1 MNEITYTMVGDY
13 NLPNLIL
20 PEQPEVIQ
28 GKWSQMRRT
37 YLKEHHKVQY
47 YNLLTKGI
55 LTSHLSE
62 VEQRATELEETLIRQ
77 MAEKEGLTEQ
87 MKADDMMKWVRL
99 MNNIRNSAQE
109 IVKGTDNIHLEYYD
123 RSNEDKSLPFFGR
136 DDTIREILGTTPHL
150 SASLEDIKDF
160 YERQSG

>member
-1 MNEITYTMVGDY
+1 MGTIKTSKTKGAAIMNEITYTMVGDY
-13 NLPNLIL
+13 NLPNLTL

-55 LTSHLSE
+55 LSSHLSE
-62 VEQRATELEETLIRQ
+62 VQQRATELEETLIRQ
-77 MAEKEGLTEQ
+77 MAQQEGLTEQ
-87 MKADDMMKWVRL
+87 MKADDMMNWIRL

-109 IVKGTDNIHLEYYD
+109 VVKAQVI
-123 RSNEDKSLPFFGR
+123 F
-136 DDTIREILGTTPHL
+136 I
-150 SASLEDIKDF
+150 
-160 YERQSG
+160 

>member
-13 NLPNLIL
+13 NLPNLTL

-55 LTSHLSE
+55 LSGHLSE
-62 VEQRATELEETLIRQ
+62 VQQRATELEETLIKQ

-87 MKADDMMKWVRL
+87 MKADDMMNWVRL

-109 IVKGTDNIHLEYYD
+109 IVKAQVI
-123 RSNEDKSLPFFGR
+123 FV
-136 DDTIREILGTTPHL
+136 
-150 SASLEDIKDF
+150 
-160 YERQSG
+160 

>member
-13 NLPNLIL
+13 NLPNLTL

-55 LTSHLSE
+55 LSSHLSE
-62 VEQRATELEETLIRQ
+62 VQQRATKLEETLI
-77 MAEKEGLTEQ
+77 KFDDLPVLEGALT
-87 MKADDMMKWVRL
+87 R
-99 MNNIRNSAQE
+99 
-109 IVKGTDNIHLEYYD
+109 
-123 RSNEDKSLPFFGR
+123 
-136 DDTIREILGTTPHL
+136 
-150 SASLEDIKDF
+150 
-160 YERQSG
+160 